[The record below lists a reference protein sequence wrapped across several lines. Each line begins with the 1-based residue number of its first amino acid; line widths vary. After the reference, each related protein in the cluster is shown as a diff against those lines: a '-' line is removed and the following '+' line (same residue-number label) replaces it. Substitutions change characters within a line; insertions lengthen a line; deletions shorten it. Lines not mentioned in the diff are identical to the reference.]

1 MSCEQDRIK
10 KTENN
15 PIVECNKIGN
25 KIQNKFCAGTD
36 IEYQNKIMFNDFDE
50 NLIYYG
56 EKRLIKGEEKI
67 FSKMAGYE
75 MNLPFRV
82 EHSKLNIQS

>member
-1 MSCEQDRIK
+1 
-10 KTENN
+10 
-15 PIVECNKIGN
+15 
-25 KIQNKFCAGTD
+25 
-36 IEYQNKIMFNDFDE
+36 MFNDFDE

-82 EHSKLNIQS
+82 EHSKLNFVKND